1 MKSNIYKLLGV
12 PSVSP
17 NRHYWIIRTND
28 GLYYEDFVL
37 HNYIAI
43 AWDYVTLKLL
53 NNRTDDEIKRLIESY
68 EKSTPFDPQDDD
80 DEGTSKGKITA
91 IFNKVQRFVFEMD
104 KGDIVLVP
112 SKESN
117 RITIAEVI
125 GDVYE
130 DSNYVEDCLLN
141 DPESENMLCPFYKR
155 RKIKHCKT
163 IEKSQMDIYLSKG
176 FNSHHALSS
185 MDEYSPFIDRTIY
198 GIYSKNNEL
207 HTTITAGHPNGLTL
221 KELVELSQTL
231 EKSASSI
238 AEQCGL
244 SFDSSEIAVKLNI
257 HSPGLIELIG
267 YLSGGGIIL
276 SLLIF
281 SLNNYM
287 NGGKLN
293 LSFKRNGETG
303 DIDFSVDSESPG
315 SRGSKHKEKAIEF
328 EHKEKLL
335 QLTKDLGIS
344 SPDVISAIIN
354 DEKVTPQMISE
365 AQRNQGLPFKSENSM

>member
-12 PSVSP
+12 PHISSD
-17 NRHYWIIRTND
+17 RHYWIIRTND

-43 AWDYVTLKLL
+43 AWDYVTLRLL
-53 NNRTDDEIKRLIESY
+53 NNRTDDDIKRVIESY
-68 EKSTPFDPQDDD
+68 EKSTPSVMQDDD
-80 DEGTSKGKITA
+80 DDGAPKGKITA
-91 IFNKVQRFVFEMD
+91 IFNKIQRFVFEMD
-104 KGDIVLVP
+104 KGDIVLIP
-112 SKESN
+112 SKDSN
-117 RITIAEVI
+117 RITIAEVV

-130 DSNYVEDCLLN
+130 DGNYAEDRLLN
-141 DPESENMLCPFYKR
+141 DPGSEIIPCPFYKR

-163 IEKSQMDIYLSKG
+163 IEKYQMDIYLSKG
-176 FNSHHALSS
+176 FNSHHALSN
-185 MDEYSPFIDRTIY
+185 MDEYAPFIDRTIH

-207 HTTITAGHPNGLTL
+207 HTTISAGHPNGLTL

-231 EKSASSI
+231 ERSASSL

-244 SFDSSEIAVKLNI
+244 SFDPSEIEVKLNI

-287 NGGKLN
+287 NGGRLK
-293 LSFKRNGETG
+293 LSFKRDGQTG
-303 DIDFSVDSESPG
+303 DIDFSIDSESPG
-315 SRGSKHKEKAIEF
+315 SKGIKQKEKAIEL

-335 QLTKDLGIS
+335 QLTKELKIN

-365 AQRNQGLPFKSENSM
+365 AQKDQGLPFKSENPM